1 MRRLAAVAIAL
12 VLLAACDAGTA
23 SVTPSPSA
31 SPRPSAT
38 AAPSATPVTG
48 AVEPAPGSDSE
59 VYAPNPGAIVVAI
72 DAGHGGCL
80 DWGVPDPSQRGEELA
95 EKTMTLLMAQRLR
108 DRLEADGIGV
118 LMIRDGDVALAGDLD
133 PDFGCEGPPWRD
145 VDGDGNAGFEESGR
159 IRTRDELQ
167 ARIDMANL
175 AAADAFV
182 SIHINS
188 PTEAG
193 QVIEIA
199 FGQTFYDDE
208 TPWGPDGSA
217 SLADAIQ
224 RGAVAAIDPLTTY
237 TRQDRGTEAVAY
249 YAISRTWADGDT
261 CEREGDEFCK
271 PQRGLLMPSALAEV
285 GSITLRAE
293 HDLLASA
300 AGQDAVADGLF
311 DGLVEFFGARPLA
324 GRIGLAD
331 APVGAAPQPVPGD
344 GPPFWPP
351 PVPDG
356 PVRAAAHEYRHRGV
370 DRGLGA
376 RRRMGADRCAVP
388 CRGARECRG
397 ARRRDPGAR
406 ARRVGRRLGESAAR
420 AGRRASRGMD
430 LAIGRACIPGRQGVG
445 AASALQRRALKR
457 CAPHQT
463 GGTRRYRHALVRNP
477 VAGPFSRCYH
487 APSMRSG
494 HRPPAGTLTSRSDR
508 QETRAAAL
516 TLQPV

>member
-1 MRRLAAVAIAL
+1 MLEPMRAMRRLAAVAMAL

-23 SVTPSPSA
+23 SFTASPSA
-31 SPRPSAT
+31 SLPSAT
-38 AAPSATPVTG
+38 AAPSGTPLTA

-118 LMIRDGDVALAGDLD
+118 VMIREGDGALAGDLD

-175 AAADAFV
+175 AGADAFV

-217 SLADAIQ
+217 GLADAIQ

-237 TRQDRGTEAVAY
+237 RRQDRGTEAVAY

-300 AGQDAVADGLF
+300 AGQEAVADGLF
-311 DGLVEFFGARPLA
+311 DGLVEFFGARRLA

-331 APVGAAPQPVPGD
+331 APVGVAPQPVPGD
-344 GPPFWPP
+344 GPPFWPSP
-351 PVPDG
+351 LPDG
-356 PVRAAAHEYRHRGV
+356 PVELRLTNTGTEAWTVGSVLVAGWEQTDAPYLAVAPESLEALDAEIPALEPGESVVVWVNLPLASAGGRAVAWISLSVARASLA
-370 DRGLGA
+370 DRG
-376 RRRMGADRCAVP
+376 
-388 CRGARECRG
+388 
-397 ARRRDPGAR
+397 
-406 ARRVGRRLGESAAR
+406 SA
-420 AGRRASRGMD
+420 
-430 LAIGRACIPGRQGVG
+430 P
-445 AASALQRRALKR
+445 LQLS
-457 CAPHQT
+457 T
-463 GGTRRYRHALVRNP
+463 E
-477 VAGPFSRCYH
+477 GP
-487 APSMRSG
+487 
-494 HRPPAGTLTSRSDR
+494 
-508 QETRAAAL
+508 
-516 TLQPV
+516 